1 MSLHPGTRLGPYEVT
16 GKIGEGGMGVVY
28 QAEDTRLGRSVALKL
43 LPEKF
48 SRDEQAVARFRREA
62 RAASAL
68 NHPNICTIYDIGEHE
83 HRHFLVMELLEGET
97 LRSRIAGGALTPDLV
112 LELWAQLADALD
124 AAHAKGIVHRDLKP
138 ANIFVTTR
146 GHAKILDFGLA
157 KVAVAPPSVEGT
169 KTSDDAYLTSLG
181 TTVGTVAY
189 MSPEQA
195 RGEKVDH
202 RTDLFSLGAVLYE
215 MATGRQAFTGS
226 SIAVIFDAILNRMP
240 TAAARVNPELPD
252 ALDRAIGKAL
262 DKDPGLRCQSAAEL
276 CADLRRVR
284 RDIDAARA
292 VVLSSAQPAP
302 TVYARV
308 DPQAEPTS
316 TPNRPATERTPPRM
330 ADELGVGGEVR
341 AGGGIKPSQETRQR
355 TIDALCQHFATE
367 TLDNDEFERRV
378 DLAHRVDTVQELRDL
393 VADLPALGTGGVPS
407 PEEAAPAP
415 APRVR
420 GHAVN
425 PDLVRDNQ
433 VLVGLLSG
441 AARKGNWIPPRHLWS
456 VAVMGGV
463 DLDFREA
470 RMGPG
475 VIELSVF
482 AIMGGIKIIVPPD
495 LQVESDGIGIMGGFE
510 CSEEVRA
517 GHDPDAP
524 ILKINGLAMMGHVE
538 VKVREPGETA
548 LDAWR
553 RRRSARKE
561 RRRQRRG

>member
-1 MSLHPGTRLGPYEVT
+1 M
-16 GKIGEGGMGVVY
+16 
-28 QAEDTRLGRSVALKL
+28 
-43 LPEKF
+43 
-48 SRDEQAVARFRREA
+48 
-62 RAASAL
+62 
-68 NHPNICTIYDIGEHE
+68 
-83 HRHFLVMELLEGET
+83 
-97 LRSRIAGGALTPDLV
+97 
-112 LELWAQLADALD
+112 
-124 AAHAKGIVHRDLKP
+124 
-138 ANIFVTTR
+138 
-146 GHAKILDFGLA
+146 
-157 KVAVAPPSVEGT
+157 
-169 KTSDDAYLTSLG
+169 
-181 TTVGTVAY
+181 
-189 MSPEQA
+189 
-195 RGEKVDH
+195 DH

-262 DKDPGLRCQSAAEL
+262 DKDPGLRVSKRGGAVCGPQTRQARHRRCSRRGLEL
-276 CADLRRVR
+276 GATGPNGLWRESTRRRSQPR
-284 RDIDAARA
+284 RR
-292 VVLSSAQPAP
+292 
-302 TVYARV
+302 TG
-308 DPQAEPTS
+308 
-316 TPNRPATERTPPRM
+316 PATERTPPRM

-538 VKVREPGETA
+538 VKFREPGETA

>member
-28 QAEDTRLGRSVALKL
+28 QAQDTRLGRSVALKL

-48 SRDEQAVARFRREA
+48 SQDEQAVARFGREA

-68 NHPNICTIYDIGEHE
+68 NHPNICTVYDIGEHE
-83 HRHFLVMELLEGET
+83 RRHFLVLELLEGET
-97 LRSRIAGGALTPDLV
+97 LRSRIAGGTLALDLV
-112 LELWAQLADALD
+112 LEFGAQLADALD
-124 AAHAKGIVHRDLKP
+124 AAHAKGIIHRDLKP

-157 KVAVAPPSVEGT
+157 KVVVAPSAVDAT
-169 KTSDDAYLTSLG
+169 KTSDDAHLTSLG

-195 RGEKVDH
+195 RGEEVDH

-215 MATGRQAFTGS
+215 MATGRQAFAGS
-226 SIAVIFDAILNRMP
+226 SIALIFDAILNRMP

-252 ALDRAIGKAL
+252 ALAQAIGKAL
-262 DKDPGLRCQSAAEL
+262 EKDPRLRCQSAAEL
-276 CADLRRVR
+276 RADLRRIR
-284 RDIDAARA
+284 RDIDA
-292 VVLSSAQPAP
+292 VVSSSAQPAP
-302 TVYARV
+302 TVLARV

-316 TPNRPATERTPPRM
+316 TPNRLATERTPPPM
-330 ADELGVGGEVR
+330 ADEHGVVGEVR
-341 AGGGIKPSQETRQR
+341 AGGPVKPLQETRQR
-355 TIDALCQHFATE
+355 TIDALCQHFATQ

-378 DLAHRVDTVQELRDL
+378 DLAHRVDTDRELRKL
-393 VADLPALGTGGVPS
+393 VADLPALGTTSGSSRAAPT
-407 PEEAAPAP
+407 AAPAP
-415 APRVR
+415 RAR
-420 GHAVN
+420 GHTA
-425 PDLVRDNQ
+425 DAALVRDTQ
-433 VLVGLLSG
+433 IIVGIMG
-441 AARKGNWIPPRHLWS
+441 GPKRKGNWIPPRHLWS
-456 VAVMGGV
+456 VAFMGGV

-475 VIELSVF
+475 VTEVSAF
-482 AIMGGIKIIVPPD
+482 AMMGGVNIIVPPD
-495 LQVESDGIGIMGGFE
+495 LQVESNGIGIMGGFE

-524 ILKINGLAMMGHVE
+524 ILKINGLAMMGGVN
-538 VKVREPGETA
+538 VKVRESGETA

-553 RRRSARKE
+553 RRRSTRRE
-561 RRRQRRG
+561 RRRQRLE